1 MTGTHDVKDAIE
13 MAIQMERDG
22 YDFYKKAAAQTSSKM
37 GQTVFESLAKDEIV
51 HLVTFQKIFEDK
63 VGKAEWEALVNSSKK
78 YEKLSVFPKDLKA
91 VKGVGPDTS
100 ELDALHMAMDSE
112 QQAIGHY
119 SKILENTEDG
129 DVRKIIEEIIQQEKS
144 HYFILQEEFT
154 HLSDTGFWYE
164 MDYLGG

>member
-1 MTGTHDVKDAIE
+1 MD
-13 MAIQMERDG
+13 
-22 YDFYKKAAAQTSSKM
+22 
-37 GQTVFESLAKDEIV
+37 
-51 HLVTFQKIFEDK
+51 
-63 VGKAEWEALVNSSKK
+63 SSKK
-78 YEKLSVFPKDLKA
+78 YAKLSVFPKDLKA
-91 VKGVGPDTS
+91 AAEGAGPDTN

-112 QQAIGHY
+112 QQAIHHY